1 MKHIRIIITGLTLTL
16 AVSLLAACDSAKEQ
30 ETEAETDT
38 ATMLATESAEFTE
51 VPTEAPT
58 DLSSE
63 ELTEVPAEA
72 PTDLPSE
79 GLTEVPTDLPSEEL
93 TEAPT
98 EEEETHRP
106 TREDWDKYDPQNPY
120 YNLIQVGTSFDG
132 KTPVYD
138 GRYEFDHVICHTSD
152 GAEFYSMQD
161 ALDWLEGF
169 GGNIQMDADPNICLK
184 LDIPDDGCFY
194 RIAYWWKN
202 CDFVMDYGVIYDD
215 QNKQDGIVGYAYY
228 SDLYELDII
237 QGLENTYVWIIKD
250 TYGLAPGYYRIVD
263 NNDPDGE
270 LYYGYDLVALLE
282 DWPGLPNGEILPD

>member
-1 MKHIRIIITGLTLTL
+1 MLKNRLNLKFGQKISREDLE
-16 AVSLLAACDSAKEQ
+16 SMS
-30 ETEAETDT
+30 EALFD
-38 ATMLATESAEFTE
+38 
-51 VPTEAPT
+51 
-58 DLSSE
+58 
-63 ELTEVPAEA
+63 
-72 PTDLPSE
+72 
-79 GLTEVPTDLPSEEL
+79 

-106 TREDWDKYDPQNPY
+106 TREDWDESDPQNPY
-120 YNLIQVGTSFDG
+120 YNLIQVGTAFDG

-161 ALDWLEGF
+161 ALDWLEGY

-237 QGLENTYVWIIKD
+237 SALEGTYVWVIKD
-250 TYGLAPGYYRIVD
+250 TYGLTPGYYRMTE
-263 NNDPDGE
+263 NSDPDSE
-270 LYYGYDLVALLE
+270 LYYGYDLIATLDE
-282 DWPGLPNGEILPD
+282 WPGLPNGEILPD